1 MRLPLKRET
10 AELEQRRR
18 EGAKQMD
25 KSKVKILVVDDEQ
38 GLCAGVQE
46 ALRREGYV
54 VDATTDAPAALKLAE
69 QRLYNLVISDIK
81 MPGLSGLEL
90 LTRVRAHSRDT
101 LFILMTAY
109 GTVESA
115 VEAMKQGAYDYLP
128 KPIDMKRLRALV
140 QKALEFQ
147 AVVAENNELRL
158 RLQTRAEPGL
168 LVGESEA
175 MRAVARLIEEV
186 ANSDVTVLI
195 EGESGTGKE
204 IVARSIH
211 AQSARRDRP
220 FISVNCAAL
229 AEQLLEAELFG
240 HVKGAFTGAVA
251 NKPGRFQLAD
261 GGTLFLDEIGD
272 LSPKGQGDL
281 LRVLEDGAFR
291 MVGGSELI
299 RVNVR
304 VIAATNK
311 KLQEAVAEGKFR
323 EDLFYRL
330 QIVPIVMPPLR
341 ERAEDIPLLVER
353 FFEQFAAKHK
363 RRRKRM
369 SAEALQLCQRFPWPG
384 NVRQL
389 RNVIE
394 RLVITC
400 REVEVE
406 VDASA
411 GFPARLRPQHDH
423 LHRAAGHAAGG
434 GGEAADPPDADARDE
449 QPRGSRAGAGHQ
461 PPRAAIQAQ
470 AVRAAGK
477 PGHSHPARRGTGPG
491 ALVLNRANNQHTG
504 RRMRACDKPP
514 VGRVPSRGAIAA
526 AKRWN
531 SLNDQAGGTGKSR
544 LRVCS
549 GTTAVP

>member
-1 MRLPLKRET
+1 
-10 AELEQRRR
+10 
-18 EGAKQMD
+18 
-25 KSKVKILVVDDEQ
+25 
-38 GLCAGVQE
+38 
-46 ALRREGYV
+46 
-54 VDATTDAPAALKLAE
+54 
-69 QRLYNLVISDIK
+69 
-81 MPGLSGLEL
+81 
-90 LTRVRAHSRDT
+90 
-101 LFILMTAY
+101 MTAY

-158 RLQTRAEPGL
+158 RLQTRSETGL
-168 LVGESEA
+168 LVGESES

-211 AQSARRDRP
+211 AQSAAARPTVHLGQLRRAGRAVARSRAVRPRQRRVHRRGGQQAGPVPTGGRRHAVPGRDRRP
-220 FISVNCAAL
+220 V
-229 AEQLLEAELFG
+229 
-240 HVKGAFTGAVA
+240 
-251 NKPGRFQLAD
+251 
-261 GGTLFLDEIGD
+261 
-272 LSPKGQGDL
+272 PKGQGDL

-311 KLQEAVAEGKFR
+311 KLQEAVADGKFR

-341 ERAEDIPLLVER
+341 ERAEDIPLLIES
-353 FFEQFAAKHK
+353 FFEQFTAKHK

-369 SAEALQLCQRFPWPG
+369 SAEAMQICQRFPWPG

-389 RNVIE
+389 RNTIE

-400 REVEVE
+400 RESVVERE
-406 VDASA
+406 HLPD
-411 GFPARLRPQHDH
+411 FLREYDQQRHDV
-423 LHRAAGHAAGG
+423 HRAARHAAGRS
-434 GGEAADPPDADARDE
+434 GETAHPPDADPRHQ
-449 QPRGSRAGAGHQ
+449 QPRGSRKGARHQ
-461 PPRAAIQAQ
+461 PPGPAIQAQ
-470 AVRAAGK
+470 TVRLAG
-477 PGHSHPARRGTGPG
+477 
-491 ALVLNRANNQHTG
+491 
-504 RRMRACDKPP
+504 
-514 VGRVPSRGAIAA
+514 
-526 AKRWN
+526 
-531 SLNDQAGGTGKSR
+531 
-544 LRVCS
+544 
-549 GTTAVP
+549 

>member
-1 MRLPLKRET
+1 V
-10 AELEQRRR
+10 
-18 EGAKQMD
+18 D
-25 KSKVKILVVDDEQ
+25 KTKIKILVVDDEQ
-38 GLCAGVQE
+38 GLCAGIQE
-46 ALRREGYV
+46 ALRREGYA
-54 VDATTDAPAALKLAE
+54 VDASTNPSDALNLARE
-69 QRLYNLVISDIK
+69 NLFNLVVSDIK
-81 MPGLSGLEL
+81 MPGLSGLDL
-90 LTRVRAHSRDT
+90 LSQVRAHHRDT

-115 VEAMKQGAYDYLP
+115 VEAMKLGAYDYLP
-128 KPIDMKRLRALV
+128 KPIDLKRLRVVV

-158 RLQTRAEPGL
+158 RLQTRSEPSL
-168 LVGESEA
+168 LVGGSEA
-175 MRAVARLIEEV
+175 MRAVGRLVEEV
-186 ANSDVTVLI
+186 AHSDVTVLI

-211 AQSARRDRP
+211 LHSGRRERP

-229 AEQLLEAELFG
+229 AEPLLEAELFG

-251 NKPGRFQLAD
+251 TKPGRFQLAN

-299 RVNVR
+299 RVDVR

-311 KLQEAVAEGKFR
+311 KLLEAVQSGKFR

-341 ERAEDIPLLVER
+341 DRAEDIPLLIES
-353 FFEQFAAKHK
+353 FFEHFTAKHK

-369 SAEALQLCQRFPWPG
+369 SSEALQLCQRFPWPG

-389 RNVIE
+389 RNTIE

-400 REVEVE
+400 RDSVVEVAQLPEFLRDYDRTATTFTVRPGTPLAEVEKLLIRQTLMHVTSNRE
-406 VDASA
+406 
-411 GFPARLRPQHDH
+411 
-423 LHRAAGHAAGG
+423 
-434 GGEAADPPDADARDE
+434 EAARALGISRRALQYKLKQFGLLEPPAE
-449 QPRGSRAGAGHQ
+449 PN
-461 PPRAAIQAQ
+461 PP
-470 AVRAAGK
+470 
-477 PGHSHPARRGTGPG
+477 
-491 ALVLNRANNQHTG
+491 LNSKET
-504 RRMRACDKPP
+504 K
-514 VGRVPSRGAIAA
+514 
-526 AKRWN
+526 
-531 SLNDQAGGTGKSR
+531 
-544 LRVCS
+544 
-549 GTTAVP
+549 

>member
-1 MRLPLKRET
+1 
-10 AELEQRRR
+10 
-18 EGAKQMD
+18 MD
-25 KSKVKILVVDDEQ
+25 KTKIKILVVDDEQ
-38 GLCAGVQE
+38 GLCAGLQE
-46 ALRREGYV
+46 ALRREGYL
-54 VDATTDAPAALKLAE
+54 VDALTDSNAALKQAQ

-81 MPGLSGLEL
+81 MPGLSGLDL
-90 LTRVRAHSRDT
+90 LTGVRTHHRDT

-109 GTVESA
+109 GTVENA

-128 KPIDMKRLRALV
+128 KPIDVKRLRALV
-140 QKALEFQ
+140 EKALEFQ

-158 RLQTRAEPGL
+158 RLQTRSEPTL
-168 LVGESEA
+168 LVGDSEP

-204 IVARSIH
+204 IVARAIH
-211 AQSARRDRP
+211 LQSARREKP

-281 LRVLEDGAFR
+281 LRVLEDNAFR

-311 KLQEAVAEGKFR
+311 RLQESVSEGKFR

-330 QIVPIVMPPLR
+330 QIVPVLMPPLR
-341 ERAEDIPLLVER
+341 ERAEDIPLLIER
-353 FFEQFAAKHK
+353 FFESFTAKHK

-369 SAEALQLCQRFPWPG
+369 SSDALQLCQRFPWPG

-389 RNVIE
+389 RNMIE

-400 REVEVE
+400 REPVVDVEHLPDFLRDYDRNTTTFTVRPGTPLAEVE
-406 VDASA
+406 KMLIRQTLTHITSN
-411 GFPARLRPQHDH
+411 RE
-423 LHRAAGHAAGG
+423 
-434 GGEAADPPDADARDE
+434 EAAKALGISRRALQYKLKQYRLLNG
-449 QPRGSRAGAGHQ
+449 GSH
-461 PPRAAIQAQ
+461 
-470 AVRAAGK
+470 
-477 PGHSHPARRGTGPG
+477 
-491 ALVLNRANNQHTG
+491 
-504 RRMRACDKPP
+504 
-514 VGRVPSRGAIAA
+514 
-526 AKRWN
+526 
-531 SLNDQAGGTGKSR
+531 
-544 LRVCS
+544 
-549 GTTAVP
+549 

>member
-1 MRLPLKRET
+1 L
-10 AELEQRRR
+10 
-18 EGAKQMD
+18 D
-25 KSKVKILVVDDEQ
+25 KSKVRILVVDDEQ
-38 GLCAGVQE
+38 GLCAGIQE

-54 VDATTDAPAALKLAE
+54 VEAMTDAVAALKVA
-69 QRLYNLVISDIK
+69 QARLFNLIISDIK

-90 LTRVRAHSRDT
+90 LTQVRVHNRDT
-101 LFILMTAY
+101 LFILMTAF
-109 GTVESA
+109 GTVENA

-147 AVVAENNELRL
+147 AVVAENNELRQ
-158 RLQTRAEPGL
+158 RLQTRSEPSL
-168 LVGESEA
+168 LVGESEP
-175 MRAVARLIEEV
+175 MRAIGRLVEEV
-186 ANSDVTVLI
+186 AGSDVTVLI

-211 AQSARRDRP
+211 LQSGRRERP

-251 NKPGRFQLAD
+251 HKPGRFHLAD
-261 GGTLFLDEIGD
+261 GGTLVLDEIGD

-291 MVGGSELI
+291 MVGGSDLI

-311 KLQEAVAEGKFR
+311 QLQAAVREGKFR

-330 QIVPIVMPPLR
+330 QIVPIAMPPLR
-341 ERAEDIPLLVER
+341 ERAEDIPLLIER
-353 FFEQFAAKHK
+353 FFDHFLAKHK

-369 SAEALQLCQRFPWPG
+369 SPDALQLCQRFPWPG

-389 RNVIE
+389 RNTIE

-400 REVEVE
+400 REPVVEVGQLPDFLRDYDRNTTTFTVRPGTPLAE
-406 VDASA
+406 VEKLLIRQTLTHVTSN
-411 GFPARLRPQHDH
+411 RQ
-423 LHRAAGHAAGG
+423 
-434 GGEAADPPDADARDE
+434 EAAKAL
-449 QPRGSRAGAGHQ
+449 GISR
-461 PPRAAIQAQ
+461 RALQYKLKEY
-470 AVRAAGK
+470 GLLE
-477 PGHSHPARRGTGPG
+477 GE
-491 ALVLNRANNQHTG
+491 
-504 RRMRACDKPP
+504 
-514 VGRVPSRGAIAA
+514 
-526 AKRWN
+526 
-531 SLNDQAGGTGKSR
+531 DQ
-544 LRVCS
+544 S
-549 GTTAVP
+549 GQ

>member
-1 MRLPLKRET
+1 
-10 AELEQRRR
+10 
-18 EGAKQMD
+18 MD
-25 KSKVKILVVDDEQ
+25 RAKVKILVVDDEQ
-38 GLCAGVQE
+38 GLCAGIQE
-46 ALRREGYV
+46 ALRREGYL
-54 VDATTDAPAALKLAE
+54 VDASTDPQAALKLARD
-69 QRLYNLVISDIK
+69 RLYNLIISDVK

-90 LTRVRAHSRDT
+90 LRQVRADHRDT

-128 KPIDMKRLRALV
+128 KPLDMKRLRALV

-158 RLQTRAEPGL
+158 RLQTRTEPSL
-168 LVGESEA
+168 LVGESEP
-175 MRAVARLIEEV
+175 MRTLARLIQEV

-204 IVARSIH
+204 LVARSIH
-211 AQSARRDRP
+211 LQSGRRERP

-229 AEQLLEAELFG
+229 AEPLLEAELFG
-240 HVKGAFTGAVA
+240 HVKGAFTGAIA

-281 LRVLEDGAFR
+281 LRVLEDSAFR
-291 MVGGSELI
+291 PVGGSELI

-311 KLQEAVAEGKFR
+311 KLQEAVAEAKFR

-330 QIVPIVMPPLR
+330 QIVPIVTPPLR
-341 ERAEDIPLLVER
+341 ERAEDIPLLIER
-353 FFEQFAAKHK
+353 FFENFTAKHK

-369 SAEALQLCQRFPWPG
+369 SPDALQLCQRFPWLG

-389 RNVIE
+389 RNTIE

-400 REVEVE
+400 REAVVDVEHLPDFLRDYDRKTTTFTVRPGTPLAEVE
-406 VDASA
+406 KMLIRQTLTHVTSNREEAAKALGISRRALQYKLKQYGLLDGDAKADSASA
-411 GFPARLRPQHDH
+411 
-423 LHRAAGHAAGG
+423 
-434 GGEAADPPDADARDE
+434 
-449 QPRGSRAGAGHQ
+449 
-461 PPRAAIQAQ
+461 
-470 AVRAAGK
+470 
-477 PGHSHPARRGTGPG
+477 T
-491 ALVLNRANNQHTG
+491 
-504 RRMRACDKPP
+504 
-514 VGRVPSRGAIAA
+514 PSS
-526 AKRWN
+526 K
-531 SLNDQAGGTGKSR
+531 GGT
-544 LRVCS
+544 
-549 GTTAVP
+549 A

>member
-1 MRLPLKRET
+1 V
-10 AELEQRRR
+10 
-18 EGAKQMD
+18 D
-25 KSKVKILVVDDEQ
+25 KSNIKILVVDDEQ
-38 GLCAGVQE
+38 GLCAGIQE
-46 ALRREGYV
+46 ALRRENYH
-54 VDATTDAPAALKLAE
+54 VDATSESPVALKLARE
-69 QRLYNLVISDIK
+69 RLYNLVISDIK

-90 LTRVRAHSRDT
+90 LEQVRAMHRDT

-109 GTVESA
+109 GTVENA

-128 KPIDMKRLRALV
+128 KPLDMRRLRALV
-140 QKALEFQ
+140 EKALQFQ

-158 RLQTRAEPGL
+158 RLKSRAEPSL
-168 LVGESEA
+168 LVGDSEA
-175 MRAVARLIEEV
+175 MRGIGRLIEEV
-186 ANSDVTVLI
+186 ADSEVTVLI

-211 AQSARRDRP
+211 QQSARCDRP

-311 KLQEAVAEGKFR
+311 KLPEAVKDGKFR

-341 ERAEDIPLLVER
+341 ERAEDIPLLVDR
-353 FFEQFAAKHK
+353 FFEHFTAKHK
-363 RRRKRM
+363 RRRKRI

-400 REVEVE
+400 REAVVDVPHLPDFLRDYDRRTTTFTVRPGTPLAEVE
-406 VDASA
+406 KMLIRQTLTHVTSN
-411 GFPARLRPQHDH
+411 RE
-423 LHRAAGHAAGG
+423 
-434 GGEAADPPDADARDE
+434 EAAKALGISRRALQYKLKQYGLLEGNESEGVKDDANPEA
-449 QPRGSRAGAGHQ
+449 
-461 PPRAAIQAQ
+461 
-470 AVRAAGK
+470 
-477 PGHSHPARRGTGPG
+477 
-491 ALVLNRANNQHTG
+491 
-504 RRMRACDKPP
+504 
-514 VGRVPSRGAIAA
+514 
-526 AKRWN
+526 
-531 SLNDQAGGTGKSR
+531 
-544 LRVCS
+544 
-549 GTTAVP
+549 

>member
-1 MRLPLKRET
+1 MI
-10 AELEQRRR
+10 
-18 EGAKQMD
+18 D
-25 KSKVKILVVDDEQ
+25 KSKVRILVVDDEQ

-46 ALRREGYV
+46 ALRREGYM
-54 VDATTDAPAALKLAE
+54 VDALTDSASALKQARE
-69 QRLYNLVISDIK
+69 RLYNLIISDIK
-81 MPGLSGLEL
+81 MPGVSGLDL
-90 LTRVRAHSRDT
+90 LAQVRAHSRDT

-109 GTVESA
+109 GTVENA
-115 VEAMKQGAYDYLP
+115 VEAMKQGAYDYLA
-128 KPIDMKRLRALV
+128 KPIDMKRLRVLV
-140 QKALEFQ
+140 EKALEFQ

-158 RLQTRAEPGL
+158 RLQTTRADTGL
-168 LVGESEA
+168 LVGESEP

-186 ANSDVTVLI
+186 ASSDVTVLV

-204 IVARSIH
+204 LVARSIH
-211 AQSARRDRP
+211 LQSARRDRP

-281 LRVLEDGAFR
+281 LRVLEDSAFR

-311 KLQEAVAEGKFR
+311 RLQESVAEGKFR
-323 EDLFYRL
+323 EDLYYRL
-330 QIVPIVMPPLR
+330 QIVPIVMPALR
-341 ERAEDIPLLVER
+341 ERPEDIALLIER
-353 FFEQFAAKHK
+353 FFENFTAKHK

-389 RNVIE
+389 RNTVE

-400 REVEVE
+400 RESVVEVPHLPDFLRDYDRKTTTFTVRPGTPLAE
-406 VDASA
+406 VEKMLIRQTLTHVTSNREEAAKALGIS
-411 GFPARLRPQHDH
+411 R
-423 LHRAAGHAAGG
+423 RALQYKLKEYGLLE
-434 GGEAADPPDADARDE
+434 GEAAKTGEAP
-449 QPRGSRAGAGHQ
+449 AG
-461 PPRAAIQAQ
+461 
-470 AVRAAGK
+470 
-477 PGHSHPARRGTGPG
+477 T
-491 ALVLNRANNQHTG
+491 
-504 RRMRACDKPP
+504 
-514 VGRVPSRGAIAA
+514 
-526 AKRWN
+526 
-531 SLNDQAGGTGKSR
+531 
-544 LRVCS
+544 
-549 GTTAVP
+549 

>member
-1 MRLPLKRET
+1 
-10 AELEQRRR
+10 
-18 EGAKQMD
+18 MD
-25 KSKVKILVVDDEQ
+25 KSKIKILVVDDEQ

-54 VDATTDAPAALKLAE
+54 VDALTDAPAALKLAQ
-69 QRLYNLVISDIK
+69 QRLYNLIISDMK

-90 LTRVRAHSRDT
+90 LTQVRATHRDT

-109 GTVESA
+109 GTVENA
-115 VEAMKQGAYDYLP
+115 VEAMKRGAYDYLP

-140 QKALEFQ
+140 EKALEFQ

-158 RLQTRAEPGL
+158 RLQTRSEPSL
-168 LVGESEA
+168 LVGESEV
-175 MRAVARLIEEV
+175 MRNVGRLIEEV
-186 ANSDVTVLI
+186 ASSEVTVLI

-211 AQSARRDRP
+211 IHSARRDKP

-251 NKPGRFQLAD
+251 TKPGRFQLAD

-281 LRVLEDGAFR
+281 LRVLEDSAFR

-311 KLQEAVAEGKFR
+311 NLQESVAEGKFR

-330 QIVPIVMPPLR
+330 QIVPISMPPLR
-341 ERAEDIPLLVER
+341 ERAEDIPLLIER
-353 FFEQFAAKHK
+353 FFENFTAKHK

-369 SAEALQLCQRFPWPG
+369 SPDALQLSQRFPWPG

-389 RNVIE
+389 RNTIE

-400 REVEVE
+400 REAVVDVEHLPDFLRDYDRKTTTFTVRPGTPLAEVE
-406 VDASA
+406 KMLIRQTLTHVTSN
-411 GFPARLRPQHDH
+411 RE
-423 LHRAAGHAAGG
+423 
-434 GGEAADPPDADARDE
+434 EAAKAL
-449 QPRGSRAGAGHQ
+449 GISR
-461 PPRAAIQAQ
+461 RALQYKLKEYGLLDGQ
-470 AVRAAGK
+470 
-477 PGHSHPARRGTGPG
+477 S
-491 ALVLNRANNQHTG
+491 
-504 RRMRACDKPP
+504 
-514 VGRVPSRGAIAA
+514 
-526 AKRWN
+526 
-531 SLNDQAGGTGKSR
+531 
-544 LRVCS
+544 
-549 GTTAVP
+549 

>member
-1 MRLPLKRET
+1 VDK
-10 AELEQRRR
+10 
-18 EGAKQMD
+18 AKI
-25 KSKVKILVVDDEQ
+25 KILVVDDEQ
-38 GLCAGVQE
+38 GLCAGIQE

-54 VDATTDAPAALKLAE
+54 VDAATEPAAALKMAKDH
-69 QRLYNLVISDIK
+69 LYNLVISDIK
-81 MPGLSGLEL
+81 MPGLSGLDL
-90 LTRVRAHSRDT
+90 LTQVRAHHRDT

-128 KPIDMKRLRALV
+128 KPLDMKHLRLLV
-140 QKALEFQ
+140 QKGLEFQ

-158 RLQTRAEPGL
+158 RLQTRSEPSL
-168 LVGESEA
+168 LVGDSEA
-175 MRAVARLIEEV
+175 MRAVGRLVEEV

-211 AQSARRDRP
+211 ARSARRERP

-311 KLQEAVAEGKFR
+311 NLQAAVAETKFR

-341 ERAEDIPLLVER
+341 ERPDDIPLLIEK
-353 FFEQFAAKHK
+353 FFDHFTAKHK
-363 RRRKRM
+363 RRRKRLSGDAM
-369 SAEALQLCQRFPWPG
+369 QLCQRFPWPG

-400 REVEVE
+400 REPQVEVSHLPDFLRDYEKNTTTFTVRPGTPLAE
-406 VDASA
+406 VEKMLIQQTLTHVTSN
-411 GFPARLRPQHDH
+411 R
-423 LHRAAGHAAGG
+423 
-434 GGEAADPPDADARDE
+434 E
-449 QPRGSRAGAGHQ
+449 Q
-461 PPRAAIQAQ
+461 
-470 AVRAAGK
+470 
-477 PGHSHPARRGTGPG
+477 
-491 ALVLNRANNQHTG
+491 
-504 RRMRACDKPP
+504 
-514 VGRVPSRGAIAA
+514 A
-526 AKRWN
+526 AKA
-531 SLNDQAGGTGKSR
+531 LGISR
-544 LRVCS
+544 RALQYKLKEYGLLGERES
-549 GTTAVP
+549 DA